1 MRFITF
7 EVERLN
13 WGIEYV
19 HTILTTFYHMHYYAT
34 GDTARGGHYH
44 RSRVT
49 ICDRDQDEIKR
60 SNGSPGENQTIKA
73 PCDCRS
79 RLVSQATP
87 FVGVGLEEE
96 LAS

>member
-1 MRFITF
+1 MT
-7 EVERLN
+7 
-13 WGIEYV
+13 
-19 HTILTTFYHMHYYAT
+19 
-34 GDTARGGHYH
+34 RGGHYH

-60 SNGSPGENQTIKA
+60 SNGSPGENQMIKA

-87 FVGVGLEEE
+87 FVGVG
-96 LAS
+96 SGGGTG